1 MASYRDSIKEA
12 RMPKK
17 HDVSLDPAVRSELE
31 RLVRSGTSPARR
43 LLHARVLLRVD
54 EGETDAEVAESVEVS
69 VRTVERVRR
78 LFAAGGG
85 LAAALDRRPQ
95 PPRPGRR
102 RLDGEAEAHL
112 VALACSGPP
121 EGRGRWTMQLLADRM
136 VRLKYVDGP
145 VSDETV
151 RRCLKKTRSSP
162 G

>member
-1 MASYRDSIKEA
+1 MG
-12 RMPKK
+12 KK
-17 HDVSLDPAVRSELE
+17 YEVSLESAQRSELE

-43 LLHARVLLRVD
+43 LLHARVLLRAD
-54 EGETDAEVAESVEVS
+54 DGETDQEVAESVEVS

-78 LFAAGGG
+78 LFAGGG
-85 LAAALDRRPQ
+85 LGAALDRGPQ
-95 PPRPGRR
+95 PPRPQKRK
-102 RLDGEAEAHL
+102 LDGDAEAHL
-112 VALACSGPP
+112 LALACSSPP
-121 EGRGRWTMQLLADRM
+121 DGRGHWTMQLLADRM